1 MGGMAEIELINCL
14 GSHDYWPAV
23 QGCMEVEN
31 EGENHS
37 TQAHL
42 NPTLQTSNFN
52 EMQRIVVPTLDLQT

>member
-1 MGGMAEIELINCL
+1 
-14 GSHDYWPAV
+14 
-23 QGCMEVEN
+23 MEVEN